1 MEDRPKIVILASIL
15 ALVGAFFA
23 LAVAVIGLDVNADG
37 LLSKMAFS
45 LLTLALFLA
54 IAGSLNMNGQWTWR
68 FLIFAEALCAAVPI
82 AGCAYGAIDLTA
94 CICLVLIAVVII
106 LITTTTQVRRWV
118 EADRV

>member
-1 MEDRPKIVILASIL
+1 MAERPGSVVLASLL

-23 LAVAVIGLDVNADG
+23 LAVAVIELDVEGEG

-45 LLTLALFLA
+45 LLTLVLFLA
-54 IAGSLNMNGQWTWR
+54 IAGSLKANGQWTWR

-82 AGCAYGAIDLTA
+82 AGLAYGALEAWECMI
-94 CICLVLIAVVII
+94 LVIIAVFVIM
-106 LITTTTQVRRWV
+106 LTTSVKTKRWV

>member
-1 MEDRPKIVILASIL
+1 MAERPGSVVLASLL

-23 LAVAVIGLDVNADG
+23 LAVAVIELDVEGEG

-45 LLTLALFLA
+45 LLTLVLFLA
-54 IAGSLNMNGQWTWR
+54 IAGSLKANGQWTWR

-82 AGCAYGAIDLTA
+82 AGLVYGALEAWECMI
-94 CICLVLIAVVII
+94 LVIIAVFVIM
-106 LITTTTQVRRWV
+106 LTTSVKTKRWV